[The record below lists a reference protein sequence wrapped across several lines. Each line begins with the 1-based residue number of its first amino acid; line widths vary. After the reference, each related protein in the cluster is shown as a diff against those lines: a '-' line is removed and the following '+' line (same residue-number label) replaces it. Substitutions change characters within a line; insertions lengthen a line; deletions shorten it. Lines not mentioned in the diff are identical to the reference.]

1 MLLSSSL
8 GSKFLSNGCILVSH
22 SVLNITVQAYHIV
35 LTLLPLKV
43 VLEKCLVEQYIRG
56 VVVALCSVGDLAF
69 AA

>member
-8 GSKFLSNGCILVSH
+8 GSTFLSNGCTLVSNF
-22 SVLNITVQAYHIV
+22 VLNVTVQAYHIV

-43 VLEKCLVEQYIRG
+43 VVEECLVEHCIIG
-56 VVVALCSVGDLAF
+56 VVVALCSVGDLAL